1 MKNKPTGIRRNHELT
16 RMSTNNIVHKELSY
30 KIVGCAMEVHSKLGS
45 GFLEKVYENA
55 LMVLFRKEGI
65 AAKQQ
70 TPIKVNFEGELV
82 GEYYADI
89 LVDEKIILELKTA
102 DKIVDIHRAQIL
114 HYLRATGIKLGM
126 ILNFG
131 NKNFEYERLVL

>member
-1 MKNKPTGIRRNHELT
+1 
-16 RMSTNNIVHKELSY
+16 MSTNNIVHKELSY

-65 AAKQQ
+65 AARQQ

-89 LVDEKIILELKTA
+89 LVDEKIILELKTT
-102 DKIVDIHRAQIL
+102 DKIVDIHRAQML

-131 NKNFEYERLVL
+131 SKSFEYERLVL

>member
-1 MKNKPTGIRRNHELT
+1 
-16 RMSTNNIVHKELSY
+16 
-30 KIVGCAMEVHSKLGS
+30 MEVHSQLGS

-65 AAKQQ
+65 AARQQ

-114 HYLRATGIKLGM
+114 HYLTATGIKLGM

-131 NKNFEYERLVL
+131 SKSFEYERLVV

>member
-1 MKNKPTGIRRNHELT
+1 
-16 RMSTNNIVHKELSY
+16 MSTNNIVHKELSY
-30 KIVGCAMEVHSKLGS
+30 KIVGCAMEVHSQLGS

-65 AAKQQ
+65 AARQQ

-114 HYLRATGIKLGM
+114 HYLTATGIKLGM

-131 NKNFEYERLVL
+131 SKSFEYERLVV

>member
-1 MKNKPTGIRRNHELT
+1 MDTNKI
-16 RMSTNNIVHKELSY
+16 IHKDLSY

-70 TPIKVNFEGELV
+70 TPIKVNFEEEVV

-89 LVDEKIILELKTA
+89 LVDGQIILELKTA
-102 DKIVDIHRAQIL
+102 DKIVDIHRAQML
-114 HYLRATGIKLGM
+114 H
-126 ILNFG
+126 
-131 NKNFEYERLVL
+131 

>member
-1 MKNKPTGIRRNHELT
+1 
-16 RMSTNNIVHKELSY
+16 
-30 KIVGCAMEVHSKLGS
+30 MEVHSKLGP

-65 AAKQQ
+65 TARQQ
-70 TPIKVNFEGELV
+70 APIKVCFEGEVV
-82 GEYYADI
+82 GDYCADI
-89 LVDEKIILELKTA
+89 LIDDKIILELKTVE
-102 DKIVDIHRAQIL
+102 KIVDVHRAQML

-131 NKNFEYERLVL
+131 SKSFGYERLVV

>member
-1 MKNKPTGIRRNHELT
+1 
-16 RMSTNNIVHKELSY
+16 
-30 KIVGCAMEVHSKLGS
+30 MEVHSKLGS